1 MKSTLNILAKIVRRA
16 DIARAIQSY
25 IYNLAEN
32 VAAIRQKVLT
42 GYPHNIKLNKYIFID
57 FFFAKKNDKEP
68 VGAFLQR
75 KVNQACLALYNL
87 HEVQLPK
94 ETPLLLLESICHH
107 F

>member
-42 GYPHNIKLNKYIFID
+42 GYPHNIKLNKYFFID
-57 FFFAKKNDKEP
+57 FFAQTLTKN
-68 VGAFLQR
+68 L
-75 KVNQACLALYNL
+75 LA
-87 HEVQLPK
+87 
-94 ETPLLLLESICHH
+94 H
-107 F
+107 FFNGK